1 VPGAAG
7 GGAPAVACLAG
18 VLIVRDRLE
27 EAEAIVAEAMP
38 APGAPEPPMFDSL
51 LYARGRLRMAQGRPE
66 DASGDLLACG
76 RRLDARGVRNPALV
90 AWRSAAAVAL
100 VQLGQHQRA
109 RELAREELELA
120 RAFGAPTTE
129 AFVTGQ
135 AGLAIGGPEG
145 VELLRRAVAV
155 VGRASAP
162 LPEALALVELGA
174 ALRRAGLRVEARDH
188 LRRAQRLAEH
198 SGAVRI
204 ARRARDELVAAGA
217 RPRRAQVSGPRSLT
231 FSEKRAAQLAA
242 DGWPNRRI
250 AQELY
255 VTPKTVEMHLT
266 NAYRKLG
273 ITSRTQ
279 LRDALLAEDDADA
292 DEDGRGNVV
301 DGSVAAPELDPR

>member
-1 VPGAAG
+1 
-7 GGAPAVACLAG
+7 
-18 VLIVRDRLE
+18 
-27 EAEAIVAEAMP
+27 
-38 APGAPEPPMFDSL
+38 
-51 LYARGRLRMAQGRPE
+51 
-66 DASGDLLACG
+66 
-76 RRLDARGVRNPALV
+76 
-90 AWRSAAAVAL
+90 
-100 VQLGQHQRA
+100 
-109 RELAREELELA
+109 
-120 RAFGAPTTE
+120 
-129 AFVTGQ
+129 
-135 AGLAIGGPEG
+135 
-145 VELLRRAVAV
+145 
-155 VGRASAP
+155 
-162 LPEALALVELGA
+162 
-174 ALRRAGLRVEARDH
+174 
-188 LRRAQRLAEH
+188 
-198 SGAVRI
+198 VRI